1 MNTCSSLYDDDDFL
15 VRLVLVLWAYLP
27 LLIPSQRHCT
37 DARATYI
44 HKKTK
49 LAKKATKIKETEEE
63 EAKTEHRFVAA
74 PAQSVKFMRPTR
86 SATTHTTTTQAEVA
100 VTVAAASTTT
110 TTEDASPS
118 PVEVLVA
125 SRRWSR
131 SRSWSRN
138 WNWGWGWRWSC
149 KMEDEDEDEAAQP
162 ANFIS
167 RNKSMTDLCTA
178 QSLQITNVYWMS
190 LLCSRSFSLPSLSP
204 SLSVSLFLCSRS
216 KKWQWLLL
224 LLLLSEGLQS
234 PFSFNQRFF
243 TRLSG
248 SWIAFE
254 LIKILMRSLQCCKTT
269 TTHKHKHKQA
279 ARLLRLLFAT
289 HLQLKLQKESKLYF
303 KIPRMA
309 NNTHINMFKHVLEA
323 CSDMSRQNSASTV
336 SLHSHCKYITASIT
350 VPP

>member
-1 MNTCSSLYDDDDFL
+1 
-15 VRLVLVLWAYLP
+15 
-27 LLIPSQRHCT
+27 
-37 DARATYI
+37 
-44 HKKTK
+44 
-49 LAKKATKIKETEEE
+49 
-63 EAKTEHRFVAA
+63 
-74 PAQSVKFMRPTR
+74 MRPTR

-110 TTEDASPS
+110 TTTEDASPS
-118 PVEVLVA
+118 PFEVLVA
-125 SRRWSR
+125 

-138 WNWGWGWRWSC
+138 WGWSC
-149 KMEDEDEDEAAQP
+149 KMEGEDEDDAAQP

-178 QSLQITNVYWMS
+178 QSLQITNVYWMR
-190 LLCSRSFSLPSLSP
+190 LLCSRSFFFPSPPSLS
-204 SLSVSLFLCSRS
+204 LSLCSWS
-216 KKWQWLLL
+216 KKWQW

-269 TTHKHKHKQA
+269 TAHKHKNLQA
-279 ARLLRLLFAT
+279 ARLLRLLFET

-309 NNTHINMFKHVLEA
+309 NNTHLNMYKHAIEA
-323 CSDMSRQNSASTV
+323 CSGMSRQNTV
-336 SLHSHCKYITASIT
+336 RLHSHCK
-350 VPP
+350 

>member
-1 MNTCSSLYDDDDFL
+1 
-15 VRLVLVLWAYLP
+15 
-27 LLIPSQRHCT
+27 
-37 DARATYI
+37 
-44 HKKTK
+44 
-49 LAKKATKIKETEEE
+49 
-63 EAKTEHRFVAA
+63 
-74 PAQSVKFMRPTR
+74 MRPTR

-100 VTVAAASTTT
+100 VTVAAASTITTT

-131 SRSWSRN
+131 SRSQSWSRN
-138 WNWGWGWRWSC
+138 WNWGWGWSC
-149 KMEDEDEDEAAQP
+149 EMEDEDEDDAAQP

-224 LLLLSEGLQS
+224 LLLSEGLQS

-254 LIKILMRSLQCCKTT
+254 LIKILMRSFQCCKTT

-303 KIPRMA
+303 KIPVWPT
-309 NNTHINMFKHVLEA
+309 THIETCSNMCSKLAATCQDRTVQAPLA
-323 CSDMSRQNSASTV
+323 CTAIASNC
-336 SLHSHCKYITASIT
+336 LYNC
-350 VPP
+350 PPIIIYTG